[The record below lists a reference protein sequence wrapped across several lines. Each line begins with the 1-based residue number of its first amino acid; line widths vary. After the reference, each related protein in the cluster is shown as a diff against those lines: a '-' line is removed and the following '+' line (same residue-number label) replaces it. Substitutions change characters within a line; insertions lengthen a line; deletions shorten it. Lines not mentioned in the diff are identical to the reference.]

1 MNFYIVVPVF
11 NEEKTISSVVSRL
24 VNEYPECTIIIV
36 DDGSSDNTKIMLEKS
51 NFKNLLK
58 LSLPE
63 NRGKGAALK
72 TGLDK
77 ILEIESEYSNNV
89 VIFFDS
95 DLEVDSQE
103 ISKVISLYKERP
115 DIDSVFGSRFLYN
128 KNFQNYGFKF
138 LINFLL
144 TFLSNL
150 ITKNKLTDMET
161 ALKSFKVKHIR
172 ALNLESERF
181 DIEPEIVYKLSVLNI
196 KIYEVPISYSPRTKI
211 EGKKMSLLGG
221 LETLR
226 ALIKFNKLFKK
237 N

>member
-1 MNFYIVVPVF
+1 MNFYILVPVF
-11 NEEKTISSVVSRL
+11 NEEKTISSVVSSL
-24 VNEYPECTIIIV
+24 TNEYPECTIIVV
-36 DDGSSDNTKIMLEKS
+36 DDGSSDNTKILLEKL
-51 NFKNLLK
+51 NYKNLLK
-58 LSLPE
+58 LSLSK

-77 ILEIESEYSNNV
+77 ILETESEHSENV

-95 DLEVDSQE
+95 DLEIDSQE
-103 ISKVISLYKERP
+103 IGKVISFYKERP
-115 DIDSVFGSRFLYN
+115 DIDSVFGSRFLN
-128 KNFQNYGFKF
+128 NTNFQNYGIKF

-181 DIEPEIVYKLSVLNI
+181 DIEPEVVYKLSVLNI
-196 KIYEVPISYSPRTKI
+196 KIYEVPIRYSPRTKK
-211 EGKKMSLLGG
+211 EGKKMSIAGG
-221 LETLR
+221 LETLK
-226 ALIKFNKLFKK
+226 ALIKFTVSNIK

>member
-1 MNFYIVVPVF
+1 MKFYIVVPVF
-11 NEEKTISSVVSRL
+11 NEEKTISSVVSSL
-24 VNEYPECTIIIV
+24 VNQYPLCTIIIV
-36 DDGSSDNTKIMLEKS
+36 NDGSSDNTKILLEKL
-51 NFKNLLK
+51 NYKNLLK
-58 LSLPE
+58 LNLPE

-77 ILEIESEYSNNV
+77 ILETESEDSNNV

-95 DLEVDSQE
+95 DLEIDSQE
-103 ISKVISLYKERP
+103 IKKVVSFYKERP
-115 DIDSVFGSRFLYN
+115 NIDSVFGSRFLNN

-144 TFLSNL
+144 TYLSNL

-181 DIEPEIVYKLSVLNI
+181 DIEPEVVHKLSALNI
-196 KIYEVPISYSPRTKI
+196 KIYEVPIRYAPRTKK
-211 EGKKMSLLGG
+211 EGKKMSIKGG
-221 LETLR
+221 IETLK
-226 ALIKFNKLFKK
+226 ALIKFAKK
-237 N
+237 

>member
-1 MNFYIVVPVF
+1 MNFYILVPVF
-11 NEEKTISSVVSRL
+11 NEEKTISSVVSSL
-24 VNEYPECTIIIV
+24 TNEYPECTIIIV
-36 DDGSSDNTKIMLEKS
+36 DDGSSDNTKILLEKL
-51 NFKNLLK
+51 NYKNLLK
-58 LSLPE
+58 LSLSE

-77 ILEIESEYSNNV
+77 ILETESEHSENV

-95 DLEVDSQE
+95 DLEIDSQE
-103 ISKVISLYKERP
+103 ISKVISFYKERP
-115 DIDSVFGSRFLYN
+115 DIDSVFGSRFLNN

-161 ALKSFKVKHIR
+161 ALKSFKVKHIT

-181 DIEPEIVYKLSVLNI
+181 DIEPEVVYKLSVLNI
-196 KIYEVPISYSPRTKI
+196 KIYEVPIRYSPRTKK
-211 EGKKMSLLGG
+211 EGKKMSIAGG
-221 LETLR
+221 LETLK
-226 ALIKFNKLFKK
+226 ALIKFTISNIK

>member
-1 MNFYIVVPVF
+1 MNFYILVPVF
-11 NEEKTISSVVSRL
+11 NEEKTISSVVRSL
-24 VNEYPECTIIIV
+24 VSEYPECTIIIV
-36 DDGSSDNTKIMLEKS
+36 DDGSSDNTKNLIENL
-51 NFKNLLK
+51 NYKNLLK
-58 LSLPE
+58 VRLSE

-72 TGLDK
+72 TGLNK
-77 ILEIESEYSNNV
+77 ILQNESEYSENV
-89 VIFFDS
+89 VVFFDS
-95 DLEVDSQE
+95 DLEIDSQE
-103 ISKVISLYKERP
+103 ISKVISFYKERP
-115 DIDSVFGSRFLYN
+115 DIDAVFGSRFLNN

-181 DIEPEIVYKLSVLNI
+181 DIEPEVVYKLSILNI
-196 KIYEVPISYSPRTKI
+196 KIYEVPIRYAPRTKK
-211 EGKKMSLLGG
+211 EGKKMSISGG
-221 LETLR
+221 VDTLK
-226 ALIKFNKLFKK
+226 ALIKFAKSNKK